1 MILKFKNLDKFMK
14 KLIIKILES
23 KIFKVLFWG
32 LNIGVLIIWFSSKDT
47 VGVPSNDIRV
57 VIFLLSLELIVYICL
72 FIDLFVI
79 GALTWL
85 YKAQLRKNIFNKI
98 MLLLAIFMVVV
109 LIYHGVIENLID
121 FIYYGW

>member
-1 MILKFKNLDKFMK
+1 MK